1 VQALLPVTRRFQ
13 FLEEGEVADVRLDRV
28 TLFDRTGKV
37 VKRKVHE
44 STQSADAVDRGEYAH
59 YMLKEIYEQPRAI
72 ADTLS
77 ERIADGHVLEA
88 IFGPRAGEILPL
100 VKRARTSSR
109 LRHELPRRPHRPLLL
124 RARAPTSRARWK
136 SPASIVTAAGG
147 AAGHACSSRSRSRGE
162 TADTLAALHEAKK
175 LGYVATLAICNV
187 PESSAVR
194 AADLTLMT
202 RAGPEVGVAST
213 KAFTTQLAALGLLGL
228 ALARHHAM
236 PKGLAANY
244 VRQAQAHPG
253 DDRAHAEARAEDQE
267 VGEAFRQQGARA
279 VPGPR
284 GELAGGDGRR
294 AEAEGDLLHPRRGVS
309 AGELKHGPLALVDAN
324 MPVVAVAPNNALLE
338 KLKSNL
344 QEVRARGG
352 RLYVFATRWRASP
365 RLKASK

>member
-1 VQALLPVTRRFQ
+1 
-13 FLEEGEVADVRLDRV
+13 VRLDRV

-77 ERIADGHVLEA
+77 SASPTATCSRRSSGRAPA
-88 IFGPRAGEILPL
+88 RSCAGEEHAHRR
-100 VKRARTSSR
+100 V
-109 LRHELPRRPHRPLLL
+109 RHELPRRPHRPLLL
-124 RARAPTSRARWK
+124 RAGHHIPCQVEVASGVSLRRPVVLRAR
-136 SPASIVTAAGG
+136 
-147 AAGHACSSRSRSRGE
+147 CSSRSRSRR
-162 TADTLAALHEAKK
+162 DRRHLAALHEAKK

-213 KAFTTQLAALGLLGL
+213 KAFTTRSRRSGCSAL
-228 ALARHHAM
+228 RSRVITRC
-236 PKGLAANY
+236 PRPAANY
-244 VRQAQAHPG
+244 VRQLKHIPEMIEHTLKLEPKIRSGRSISPTRSTRCSWAA
-253 DDRAHAEARAEDQE
+253 
-267 VGEAFRQQGARA
+267 
-279 VPGPR
+279 

-294 AEAEGDLLHPRRGVS
+294 AEAEGDLLHPRRAYP
-309 AGELKHGPLALVDAN
+309 AGSSRRPLALVDATCRSWRWRRTTRCWRSSS
-324 MPVVAVAPNNALLE
+324 PT
-338 KLKSNL
+338 

-352 RLYVFATRWRASP
+352 RLYVFADRWRHRP
-365 RLKASK
+365 G